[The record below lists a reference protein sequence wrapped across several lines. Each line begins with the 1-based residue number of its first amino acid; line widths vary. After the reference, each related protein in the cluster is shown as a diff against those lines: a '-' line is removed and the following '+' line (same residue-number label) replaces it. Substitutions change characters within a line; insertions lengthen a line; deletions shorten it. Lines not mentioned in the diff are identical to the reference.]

1 MNKFIRGILSFS
13 LKNRFVIFFL
23 TLLAAVAGFISYQN
37 TPIEAFP
44 DVTNT
49 RITLIT
55 QWPGRSAEEVE
66 KFVTIPVEIGLN
78 SVQKKT
84 DIRSTTL
91 FGLSVVNVMFDDGV
105 DDAFAR
111 QQINNL
117 LGGIELPE
125 GIRPEVQPPYG
136 PTGEIFRY
144 TLSSPTRS
152 VRELK
157 TIQDWVL
164 DRQFKA
170 VPGVADVVSYG
181 GEAKT
186 YEISVDP
193 RRLMDY
199 GITPLELYQAVASS
213 NVNVG
218 GDVIEKNSEAYV
230 VRGIGLLRNQQDI
243 QNIVIKNINGTPI
256 MVRNVASVSESAL
269 PRLGQAGRN
278 ATNDVVEGVVVMRKG
293 ENPTEVIERVK
304 AKIDELNT
312 SILPADVQIDT
323 FYSRQ
328 TLIDFATHTVTHN
341 LLEGILFVTVIVF
354 IFMADWRTTVT
365 VSIVIPLALLF
376 AFICLR
382 LKGMNANL
390 LSMGAIDFGI
400 IVDGAVV
407 MVEGIFVTL
416 DELAHKE
423 GMTRFNRMAKMGII
437 RKTGTEMGKAIFFSK
452 AIIITCLI
460 PIFSFQ
466 KVEGKM
472 FSPLAWTLGFALLG
486 ALIFTLTLVPVLAS
500 ILLGKNVREKHNFFT
515 EFITKQ
521 ATNAFN
527 FTFAHKRISIG
538 VAILLVIVGM
548 SGFSML
554 GTEFL
559 PELNEGSIY
568 VRATM
573 PMSISLPES
582 VRFTT
587 QMRAIFRD
595 FKAVKSVISQTGRP
609 NDGTDPTG
617 FYNIEFLVDIYP
629 KDDEVH
635 WQGVTKEQLIGQMQ
649 DRLRIFPGINFGF
662 SQPIMDNVAEAV
674 SGVKGSIA
682 VKIYGNDLN
691 TLAEKAMGVQAQ
703 LATVRGIEDL
713 GVIKNVGQPEMRIEL
728 DEQKLALYG
737 VNKADAQAVIEMA
750 IGGKAA
756 TQIYEGE
763 RKFDLR
769 IRYEPQ
775 FRKTETE
782 IAALMV
788 PTQSGSMIPVKE
800 IAAISMVTGPVLIFR
815 EGSRR
820 FTAVKFSVRGR
831 DMGSAIAE
839 AQKKVDAAV
848 KIPTG
853 YTMKWAGDFENQQR
867 ATLRLTQVVPLSL
880 LGIFFILFILFGNVK
895 DAALVLVNV
904 PFAIIGGIAA
914 LLLTHVNFSISA
926 GIGFIALFGICI
938 QNGVILIS
946 VFKKNLKAHISLNNA
961 IRQGV
966 ISRIRPVV
974 MTAMMAA
981 IGLIPAALSTGI
993 GSETSKPLA
1002 IVVIGGLIT
1011 ATFLTLFVFP
1021 LIFYTFYKNKFQ
1033 PMDPTDE
1040 QPKLATVGV

>member
-1 MNKFIRGILSFS
+1 MNKFIKSILTFS
-13 LKNRFVIFFL
+13 LKNRFFIFFMTGL
-23 TLLAAVAGFISYQN
+23 IAVGGYVSYQN

-49 RITLIT
+49 RITIIT

-105 DDAFAR
+105 DDVFAR

-117 LGGIELPE
+117 LPGVELPD
-125 GIRPEVQPPYG
+125 GAKPDVQPPYG

-144 TLSSPTRS
+144 TLQSSTRT

-164 DRQFKA
+164 DRQFKSI
-170 VPGVADVVSYG
+170 PGVADVVSFG

-186 YEISVDP
+186 YEIQVDP
-193 RRLMDY
+193 RRLTDY
-199 GITPLELYQAVASS
+199 NITPLQLYQAVANS

-230 VRGIGLLRNQQDI
+230 VRGIGLLKNQRDI
-243 QNIVIKNINGTPI
+243 ENILVKNVNGTPI
-256 MVRNVASVSESAL
+256 MVRNVAQVAESAL
-269 PRLGQAGRN
+269 PRLGQAGRDKQ
-278 ATNDVVEGVVVMRKG
+278 NDVVEGVVVMRKG
-293 ENPTEVIERVK
+293 ENPTEVIELVK
-304 AKIDELNT
+304 AKIGELNT
-312 SILPADVQIDT
+312 SILPSDVKINT
-323 FYSRQ
+323 FYNRE
-328 TLIDFATHTVTHN
+328 TLVNFATHTVTHN
-341 LLEGILFVTVIVF
+341 LLEGIIFVTVIVF
-354 IFMADWRTTVT
+354 LFMADWRTTLT

-416 DELAHKE
+416 DAKAHRD
-423 GMTRFNRMAKMGII
+423 GMAKFNKAAKMGLL
-437 RKTGTEMGKAIFFSK
+437 RATGTEMGKAIFFSK

-460 PIFSFQ
+460 PIFAFQ

-486 ALIFTLTLVPVLAS
+486 ALLFTLTLVPVLAS
-500 ILLGKNVREKHNFFT
+500 ILLNKNVREKHNPFT
-515 EFITKQ
+515 ALITRI
-521 ATNAFN
+521 ATRSFA
-527 FTFAHKRISIG
+527 FTFAHKKLS
-538 VAILLVIVGM
+538 LLVTAAVVVLGLT
-548 SGFSML
+548 GFSLL

-568 VRATM
+568 VRASM

-582 VRFTT
+582 VRLTT
-587 QMRAIFRD
+587 QMRKVFGQ
-595 FKAVKSVISQTGRP
+595 FPEVKGVISQTGRP

-617 FYNIEFLVDIYP
+617 FYNVEFLVDIYP
-629 KDDEVH
+629 KEEWPERRGGSH
-635 WQGVTKEQLIGQMQ
+635 ITKPELIAQMQ
-649 DRLRIFPGINFGF
+649 DKLSVFPGIDFGF

-682 VKIYGNDLN
+682 VKIYGNDLSM
-691 TLAEKAMGVQAQ
+691 LSQKANQVKQQ

-713 GVIKNVGQPEMRIEL
+713 GVIKNLGQPEMRIEL
-728 DEQKLALYG
+728 KEYKLALYG

-769 IRYEPQ
+769 IRYEPN
-775 FRKTETE
+775 FRKSETE
-782 IAALMV
+782 IANLMI
-788 PTQSGSMIPVKE
+788 PTQNGSQIPIKE
-800 IAAISMVTGPVLIFR
+800 IAKVYTQTGPVLIFR
-815 EGSRR
+815 EGSQR

-839 AQKKVDAAV
+839 AQGKVDAAV
-848 KIPTG
+848 TFPPG
-853 YTMKWAGDFENQQR
+853 YRAKWAGDFENQQR
-867 ATLRLTQVVPLSL
+867 ATKRLGQMVPVSL
-880 LGIFFILFILFGNVK
+880 VMIFVILFVLFGNAK
-895 DAALVLVNV
+895 DAGLVLVNV

-914 LLLTHVNFSISA
+914 LLITHVNFSISA

-946 VFKKNLKAHISLNNA
+946 VFKKNLKNGLLLTESIAE
-961 IRQGV
+961 GV
-966 ISRIRPVV
+966 LSRVRPVV

-981 IGLIPAALSTGI
+981 IGLIPAAISSGI

-1011 ATFLTLFVFP
+1011 ATILTLLIFP
-1021 LIFYTFYKNKFQ
+1021 LIFYVFYRGSAKKSAAGEKV
-1033 PMDPTDE
+1033 MVE
-1040 QPKLATVGV
+1040 V